1 MADKAKSIKP
11 KLRGYLH
18 QEAFYIALG
27 ASALL
32 IAKSSNSKM
41 VWASVVYSLGLLAM
55 FGISALYHRPHWQPQ
70 WRGVMKRLD
79 HSAIFVFI
87 AGTMT
92 PICLLALP
100 DKEGFQLLL
109 VGWCVGIAGV
119 LQAMFWVNAPKPI
132 KACFYVFMGWLSVP
146 YVSELTASLGPVN
159 TWMIVLGGIFYTA
172 GAVFYATRWPKLV
185 PHIFGYHEFFHAF
198 TLIAATLHFI
208 VIYQLIK

>member
-1 MADKAKSIKP
+1 MTEENKKYKP
-11 KLRGYLH
+11 MLRGYLH

-32 IAKSSNSKM
+32 IAKGTSAKM
-41 VWASVVYSLGLLAM
+41 VLASVVYSVGLLAM
-55 FGISALYHRPHWQPQ
+55 LGISALYHRPHWQPQ

-79 HSAIFVFI
+79 HSAIFIFI

-100 DKEGFQLLL
+100 EKDGNQLLL
-109 VGWCVGIAGV
+109 VGWGAGIAGV

-132 KACFYVFMGWLSVP
+132 KAAFYVFMGWLSIP
-146 YVSELTASLGPVN
+146 YVNELTSSLGAIN
-159 TWMIVLGGIFYTA
+159 TWMIVLGGIFYTI
-172 GAVFYATRWPKLV
+172 GAVFYATRWPKLI

-208 VIYQLIK
+208 VIYQLIQ